1 MHDTIIHEE
10 NPAING
16 KIITINENEVKGYL
30 DSVVKGTVEETLN
43 GLLDAEADDLC
54 NALKYERSP
63 ERQSTR
69 AGHYTRTLHARAG
82 ELKLKVPRLRN
93 VPFESAIIDRYRRR
107 ESSVEEALIEMYI
120 AGVSVRRV
128 EDITQALWGARVSPQ
143 TVSNLNKKIY
153 GRIDEWRIRK
163 LSDSYPYVYL
173 DGIWLKR
180 SWGGEVKNVSVL
192 VALGVNSEGYREII
206 GIEEGAKED
215 KASWSKFLR
224 GLKGRGLTGVKL
236 FISDKSIGLVES
248 IPDFYPDAKW
258 QRCAVH
264 FYRDIMGAV
273 PKHRTAEVMRLVK
286 TLHTQESID
295 SARRKTAQV
304 TETLKAM
311 KLNQAV
317 KIVSEGAEETFSY
330 YTFPPQHWQ
339 HIKTN
344 NLLERLNKEIRRR
357 TRVVG
362 SFPDAESAIMLISA
376 RLRHMMVGKWGE
388 VRYMNMGLLKE
399 NEIVNETSVV

>member
-10 NPAING
+10 NPAVNG

-192 VALGVNSEGYREII
+192 VALGVNCS
-206 GIEEGAKED
+206 
-215 KASWSKFLR
+215 SLSL
-224 GLKGRGLTGVKL
+224 
-236 FISDKSIGLVES
+236 
-248 IPDFYPDAKW
+248 
-258 QRCAVH
+258 
-264 FYRDIMGAV
+264 
-273 PKHRTAEVMRLVK
+273 
-286 TLHTQESID
+286 
-295 SARRKTAQV
+295 
-304 TETLKAM
+304 
-311 KLNQAV
+311 
-317 KIVSEGAEETFSY
+317 
-330 YTFPPQHWQ
+330 
-339 HIKTN
+339 
-344 NLLERLNKEIRRR
+344 
-357 TRVVG
+357 
-362 SFPDAESAIMLISA
+362 
-376 RLRHMMVGKWGE
+376 
-388 VRYMNMGLLKE
+388 
-399 NEIVNETSVV
+399 